1 MAQVRNRIAEV
12 IPWLIFLIACGV
24 GGIKIDQLN
33 QRDDEQLRK
42 LEVLSTALEEIKVAA
57 TNEEWTPS
65 QKTHSIEQVL
75 AMTEE
80 ECKKVKVE

>member
-1 MAQVRNRIAEV
+1 MAKYRNRIAEV
-12 IPWLIFLIACGV
+12 MPWMVFLTACIV

-33 QRDDEQLRK
+33 HRDDAQAQK

-57 TNEEWTPS
+57 TNEDWTPS

-75 AMTEE
+75 ATTER
-80 ECKKVKVE
+80 ECRVKVE